1 MRVEPRDRDVNAAL
15 RELLRDL
22 HREGRA
28 HDAAHRDRRDRL
40 RNLEP
45 ESGALLHLLVHATGA
60 RRVLEVGTSN
70 GYSALWLGDALRA
83 TGGRLESL
91 DVDVSRLAA
100 ARENVGRAGLQDV
113 VTLREQDGGAALAAA
128 PPGAYDLVFLDAERG
143 AYVDWWPHLRRAV
156 RPGGLVAV
164 DNAISH
170 AHELMAFRA
179 VLREDEGVVETLDGT
194 GAGLLLATLVA

>member
-1 MRVEPRDRDVNAAL
+1 MDPGDQTVTPELRD
-15 RELLRDL
+15 LLRDL

-28 HDAAHRDRRDRL
+28 HDAGHRDRRDRL

-45 ESGALLHLLVHATGA
+45 ETGALLHLLIHATGA

-83 TGGRLESL
+83 TGGRLESV
-91 DVDVSRLAA
+91 DVDAGRLEA
-100 ARENVGRAGLQDV
+100 ARANVARGGLQDV
-113 VTLREQDGGAALAAA
+113 VALRQEDGGAALAAA
-128 PPGAYDLVFLDAERG
+128 EEDAYDLVFLDAERD
-143 AYVDWWPHLRRAV
+143 AYAGWWPALRRVV
-156 RPGGLVAV
+156 RPGGLVAA

-179 VLREDEGVVETLDGT
+179 LLREDEGVVETLDGT